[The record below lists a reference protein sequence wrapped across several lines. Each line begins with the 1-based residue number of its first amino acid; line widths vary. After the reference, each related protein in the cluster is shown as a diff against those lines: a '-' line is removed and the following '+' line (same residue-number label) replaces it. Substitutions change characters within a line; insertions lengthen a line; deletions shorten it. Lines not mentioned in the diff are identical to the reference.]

1 MSTFHF
7 ISLVVF
13 ITFATGFMV
22 AAIIWGINHVF
33 SLDIHRVEIILVSFF
48 NRIFNNRIIKG
59 YKKILDQNYKSDS
72 QKEDLEN
79 RELYTYYHGK
89 N

>member
-1 MSTFHF
+1 MNTFHF

-13 ITFATGFMV
+13 ITFATGFTV

-33 SLDIHRVEIILVSFF
+33 TLDVHRVEINSVNFF
-48 NRIFNNRIIKG
+48 NRIFNNRIIKA
-59 YKKILDQNYKSDS
+59 YKKILDQYYKSDS
-72 QKEDLEN
+72 QKKDLEN